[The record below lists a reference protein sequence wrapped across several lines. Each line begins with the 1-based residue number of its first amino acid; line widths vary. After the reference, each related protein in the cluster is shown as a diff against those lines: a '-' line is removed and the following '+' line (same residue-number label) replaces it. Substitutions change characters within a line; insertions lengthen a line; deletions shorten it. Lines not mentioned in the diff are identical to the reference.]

1 MYDEGLNG
9 LARKCHEMAVSKGW
23 YDTKRSF
30 HFTELIALCHS
41 ELSEALE
48 AYRENHGDVNAQW
61 VDEDGTQPGKPEGV
75 PSELADTIIR
85 ILDLCGFYEI
95 DIDAAIEEKMRYNAT
110 RSYRHGN
117 KAC

>member
-9 LARKCHEMAVSKGW
+9 LARKCHAMAVSKGW
-23 YDTKRSF
+23 YDTERSF
-30 HFTELIALCHS
+30 PELIALCHS

-48 AYRENHGDVNAQW
+48 AYRDWGHLRVVSTVLRGES
-61 VDEDGTQPGKPEGV
+61 PEGV
-75 PSELADTIIR
+75 PIELADLLIR
-85 ILDLCGFYEI
+85 VLDMCGFYEI
-95 DIDAAIEEKMRYNAT
+95 DIDAALALKMRYNAT